1 MLPRQRDERIVELLR
16 RDGGASAVDL
26 AGALSVSV
34 ATIRRDLE
42 RLARAGRLSRVH
54 GGAFYRDATEPEQPF
69 GEVVQEDAAAKD
81 GVAARAAEI
90 VADGDV
96 VFLDIGTTTMR
107 IAQRLRGRD
116 VTVITSSLAVLD
128 VLRHDEAV
136 ELVLLGGSL
145 RRNYQTLVGPLTEEA
160 LTLVRPGLAFVS
172 CTGIRPD
179 GTVVDDISQEATIKR
194 AIVAS
199 SDRTAL
205 VATGA
210 KFPGKGSLRIA
221 RVEQLDYLITSEGA
235 DEATLALCS
244 AAGGRVIV
252 A

>member
-42 RLARAGRLSRVH
+42 RLAGEGRLSRVH
-54 GGAFYRDATEPEQPF
+54 GGAFYRDETEQPF
-69 GEVVQEDAAAKD
+69 PEVMQEDAEAKD
-81 GVAARAAEI
+81 LIAARAAAI

-107 IAQRLRGRD
+107 IAHHLRGRD

-128 VLRHDEAV
+128 VLRNDDAV
-136 ELVLLGGSL
+136 ELVLLGGTL

-160 LTLVRPGLAFVS
+160 LTLVRPDLAFVS
-172 CTGIRPD
+172 CTGVRPD
-179 GTVVDDISQEATIKR
+179 GSVVDDISQEATIKR
-194 AIVAS
+194 AVVTSAE
-199 SDRTAL
+199 RTAL
-205 VATGA
+205 VAAGT

-221 RVEQLDYLITSEGA
+221 RVEQLDYLITSA
-235 DEATLALCS
+235 DADDATLALCS
-244 AAGGRVIV
+244 GAGGKVIV